1 MIVARCILFP
11 IKVPEQMPA
20 KRRRGS

>member
-1 MIVARCILFP
+1 MIIARCILFP
-11 IKVPEQMPA
+11 NEVPKQMPA